1 MSGEARARILA
12 RLADALEG
20 REPARH
26 PGALPSCLPGRDPEA
41 PPERASG
48 PDPGAGRAVEVFA
61 RAFRRAGGEVVLL
74 PDREA
79 ASEWLGGFAVEHASA
94 AVAADVEAALRPT
107 LPEAPPAEAALGV
120 SRAVGAAADTGT
132 LLLDSRRGRGLQLLP
147 PTHLV
152 WVDAAAVR
160 ASLVDAM
167 DHARR
172 AGLPPVL
179 ALHSGPSKS
188 ADIGQI
194 VVTGVHGPGRVVAA
208 VLGAAPPASTGP
220 S

>member
-1 MSGEARARILA
+1 VSG
-12 RLADALEG
+12 
-20 REPARH
+20 
-26 PGALPSCLPGRDPEA
+26 
-41 PPERASG
+41 
-48 PDPGAGRAVEVFA
+48 AVEAFA

-74 PDREA
+74 ADRDA
-79 ASEWLGGFAVEHASA
+79 ASEWLAGFAGEHASS
-94 AVAADVEAALRPT
+94 AVAADVEAALRPR
-107 LPEAPPAEAALGV
+107 LPDAPAAEAALGV

-152 WVDAAAVR
+152 WVEAATVRSTLEEAMEDARGAE
-160 ASLVDAM
+160 
-167 DHARR
+167 
-172 AGLPPVL
+172 LPPVL

-208 VLGAAPPASTGP
+208 VVGAAPPAPPGS